1 MCLTKHLSV
10 DHASSYH
17 SYVPPFIIERFH
29 SSVIHRM
36 GVPDHE
42 PAD

>member
-1 MCLTKHLSV
+1 MCLSKHLSV
-10 DHASSYH
+10 DYPSNYC

-36 GVPDHE
+36 GVPDRE
-42 PAD
+42 PSD